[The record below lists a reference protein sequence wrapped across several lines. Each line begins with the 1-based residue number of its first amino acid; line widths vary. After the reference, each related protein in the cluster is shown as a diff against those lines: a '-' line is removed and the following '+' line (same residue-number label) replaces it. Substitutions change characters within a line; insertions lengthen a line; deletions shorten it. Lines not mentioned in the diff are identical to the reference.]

1 MARKLP
7 RFLTPEEISAMFKLA
22 YGNKRDNIMLKSL
35 FYLGIRNAELVNLR
49 VEDIDIIN
57 KLVKIVQ
64 GKGKKDRYVP
74 IPSDAFLNEL
84 REYIGIKEEGIL
96 IQGRSD
102 KGGKLSD
109 RHLRRIVKAYAK
121 AAGIRKASEIH
132 PHTIRHS
139 YATFLYNSGSQLNE
153 IQALLGHK
161 NIETTTIYTH
171 LGIENLRKT
180 AEKAFSGFS

>member
-1 MARKLP
+1 MARNLP
-7 RFLTPEEISAMFKLA
+7 RFLTPQEISAMFRLA
-22 YGNKRDNIMLKSL
+22 YGNKRDNIILKSL
-35 FYLGIRNAELVNLR
+35 FYLGLRNAELINLR
-49 VEDIDIIN
+49 VDDIDLIN
-57 KLVKIVQ
+57 KVVKIVQ
-64 GKGKKDRYVP
+64 GKGKKDRLVP
-74 IPSDAFLNEL
+74 IPSERFLEEL
-84 REYIGIKEEGIL
+84 KEYVGLREEGIL
-96 IQGRSD
+96 IGGRSNE
-102 KGGKLSD
+102 KGRLSN

-139 YATFLYNSGSQLNE
+139 YATFLYNRGSQLNE

-180 AEKAFSGFS
+180 AEKAFESF